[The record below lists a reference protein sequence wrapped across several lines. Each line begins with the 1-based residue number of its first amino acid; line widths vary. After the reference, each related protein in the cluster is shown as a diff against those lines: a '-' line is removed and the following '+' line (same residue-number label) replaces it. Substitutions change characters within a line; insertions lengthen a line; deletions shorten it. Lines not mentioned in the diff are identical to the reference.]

1 MPGCGRGKSEPA
13 AQQNAEPR
21 LHRTRACPP
30 GLADSS
36 RSMMLFPTAA
46 SRRRAAAIA
55 GFLAVALGAMG
66 AHALEPR
73 LQAYDKGIEHW
84 KTAALYHLVHAAVLW
99 ACATE
104 PAFRRAWI
112 FLLAGIVLFSGSLY
126 VLCLTQARWLGAVTP
141 FGGVSMLIGW
151 GLLAWNARRGAE

>member
-1 MPGCGRGKSEPA
+1 
-13 AQQNAEPR
+13 
-21 LHRTRACPP
+21 
-30 GLADSS
+30 
-36 RSMMLFPTAA
+36 MMLFHSAA

-73 LQAYDKGIEHW
+73 LLAYPKGMEHW
-84 KTAALYHLVHAAVLW
+84 KTAALYHLVHAAMLW
-99 ACATE
+99 ACAAE

-126 VLCLTQARWLGAVTP
+126 VLCLTQTKWLGAVTP
-141 FGGVSMLIGW
+141 FGGVSMMIGW
-151 GLLAWNARRGAE
+151 LLLAWNARRAAD